1 MPLSAKGL
9 RAVTPDALGVAYD
22 CTSPAR
28 VLVRVRIVAHAA
40 PTRYR
45 EQQFEKT
52 KASLQQGFLAVRT
65 QAGKQLAF
73 ASVIDSGKARLAVAP
88 SCQED

>member
-1 MPLSAKGL
+1 
-9 RAVTPDALGVAYD
+9 VTPDPLGVRLD
-22 CTSPAR
+22 CTTPR
-28 VLVRVRIVAHAA
+28 QVLVRVRVVAHAA

-52 KASLQQGFLAVRT
+52 RASLQQGFFAVRT

-73 ASVIDSGKARLAVAP
+73 ASVFDSGKARLAVA
-88 SCQED
+88 SNCEED